1 MATPCETFNIS
12 APSLESELD
21 TAKWKAAGSRTA
33 ITLMVNKEELSCEA
47 LNPNPCS
54 ENRVPPAKK
63 HIPSTNTE
71 PQHVNSG
78 VLCG

>member
-1 MATPCETFNIS
+1 
-12 APSLESELD
+12 
-21 TAKWKAAGSRTA
+21 
-33 ITLMVNKEELSCEA
+33 MVNKEELSCEA

-78 VLCG
+78 VLCGYSELT